1 MNKINWKITVP
12 QSALLALLGGCLLL
26 EGCALPD
33 GIAEEMNVSADKYTQ
48 IEALDLDAMAVDSN
62 AVASVAVEAPAELK
76 LTLEEVR
83 AITLENNLD
92 LKVEM
97 YNPKISE
104 TRVASTEARKYE
116 AVFDS
121 SLSYRVTDYNQDFGL
136 FSSQRNYTDIGAG
149 VTVPLESGGRVGV
162 NVNDSSIETDGGPGE
177 YSAPIYFSVS
187 QPLLAG
193 AGRREFMHEL
203 RVARYDGQKVLA
215 DTKLRM
221 IEVVIAADTAYWD
234 LYKKQKVLEV
244 RQQQYQLAEAQL
256 ASAERMV
263 DAGQSAPVEVLRAEA
278 GLAAQRSSIIQAEND
293 VRQSQRHLKYIMN
306 KPEIPVA
313 GPTELVLQT
322 EADPIFYELDQD
334 KLVSHALENR
344 MELLQMEL
352 DLAKNSST
360 LQHLRNAKQ
369 ASLSLT
375 AAYGLRGSGS
385 SRDDAYR
392 GMVDRNSEEY
402 QVGLNLS
409 YPLGNKAAKRDLA
422 GAVLSRAQL
431 IDMQANKEALIR
443 QEVYNALD
451 GLETSRQQILANR
464 QSAIVE
470 GRLYEAEQRQFEISM
485 RTSTDVLEAQS
496 RFADSQSG
504 EYEALANYQIA
515 LLELARSTGTLLG
528 AVKVE

>member
-1 MNKINWKITVP
+1 MNKINWKITAS
-12 QSALLALLGGCLLL
+12 QSALLALLAGCTMPY
-26 EGCALPD
+26 ETT
-33 GIAEEMNVSADKYTQ
+33 EEMNVEVDKYTQ
-48 IEALDLDAMAVDSN
+48 IEALNLDAMAVDSN
-62 AVASVAVEAPAELK
+62 AVASVAVEAPAELR

-97 YNPKISE
+97 YNPKISQ
-104 TRVASTEARKYE
+104 TRIESTEARKYE

-136 FSSQRNYTDIGAG
+136 YSSQRNYTDIGAG
-149 VTVPLESGGRVGV
+149 VTVPLESGGRFSV
-162 NVNDSSIETDGGPGE
+162 NLSDSLIDAGTEE
-177 YSAPIYFSVS
+177 YSAPLNFSVS

-221 IEVVIAADTAYWD
+221 IEVVIAADTAYWN

-244 RQQQYQLAEAQL
+244 RRQQYQLAEAQL
-256 ASAERMV
+256 ESAKRMV

-293 VRQSQRHLKYIMN
+293 VRQSQRQLKYIMN
-306 KPEIPVA
+306 KPEIPMA

-334 KLVSHALENR
+334 KLIAHALENR

-352 DLAKNSST
+352 DLAKNNST
-360 LQHLRNAKQ
+360 LEHLRNAKRPT
-369 ASLSLT
+369 LGLN

-385 SRDDAYR
+385 SRDDAYS
-392 GMVDRNSEEY
+392 GMLDRDSEEY

-409 YPLGNKAAKRDLA
+409 YPIGNKAAKRDLA
-422 GAVLSRAQL
+422 GAVLTQAQL
-431 IDMQANKEALIR
+431 VDMQANKEALIR